1 MTTGRWSALAFAAL
15 GLSACY
21 AILLVVLRSP
31 LVAGFSDLDLFFQQ
45 VLVSHVQLA
54 AGIWLLALAAERWSA
69 AGRQGAVLVWM
80 AVPGVVLLVLT
91 PFLTGAPVLL
101 VNYLPAIDHPLF
113 WMGGGVFVMAVGIA
127 ALAFLL
133 AHKSLRLETD
143 PAGWQ
148 TAAAIALVVAVLDGL
163 SHFGRGWGAVAWSS
177 GHWLMFVFLAMGV
190 DAWHAL
196 CGRLPV
202 PKLRQAARAYSTVVV
217 LAAIWIGLLGESQ
230 AAYSRLMQWALWPL
244 PLAAVIAVLWT
255 RWRRAG
261 PFSAPEIVA
270 VCSIVLLLMGGVFGA
285 LIRADGLM
293 VPAHYHAVL
302 GALTAALLAG
312 QCVSA
317 GRLAKPVFHA
327 LLAYLAGKALL
338 AVGLALQGWAGGVRK
353 SPWISGAALSV
364 PELLGSVLMVAGGA
378 LAVAGI
384 MWIMGVRLLLGF
396 RWLPLDRVAKV
407 QVRNG

>member
-1 MTTGRWSALAFAAL
+1 MNTARWGALAFAAL

-21 AILLVVLRSP
+21 AILLVVLRTP
-31 LVAGFSDLDLFFQQ
+31 LAAGFAERDLFFQR

-69 AGRQGAVLVWM
+69 AGRHGAVLVWM

-91 PFLTGAPVLL
+91 PFFTGAPVLL

-113 WMGGGVFVMAVGIA
+113 WMGSGVFVTAVGFA

-133 AHKSLRLETD
+133 GRKRIRYETD
-143 PAGWQ
+143 PTGWQ
-148 TAAAIALVVAVLDGL
+148 AAAALALVVALLDGL
-163 SHFGRGWGAVAWSS
+163 SHSGRGWGAVAWSS
-177 GHWLMFVFLAMGV
+177 GHWLMFVVLAMGV
-190 DAWHAL
+190 DAWHGLFGRPRLSMLRRAAL
-196 CGRLPV
+196 
-202 PKLRQAARAYSTVVV
+202 AYSMVVV
-217 LAAIWIGLLGESQ
+217 IAAIWIGVVGEPQ
-230 AAYSRLMQWALWPL
+230 AAYTRLMQWALWPL
-244 PLAAVIAVLWT
+244 PLVAVIAVLWT

-261 PFSAPEIVA
+261 AFSAPEIVA
-270 VCSIVLLLMGGVFGA
+270 VCSIVLLLMGCVFGA
-285 LIRADGLM
+285 LIRSDGLM

-317 GRLAKPVFHA
+317 GRLVKPLFHA
-327 LLAYLAGKALL
+327 LLVYLAGKALL
-338 AVGLALQGWAGGVRK
+338 AVGLALQGWVGGARK
-353 SPWISGAALSV
+353 SPWVSGPALNA
-364 PELLGSVLMVAGGA
+364 PELLGSALMVTGGA

-384 MWIMGVRLLLGF
+384 LWIMGVRLLQGF